1 MANKQ
6 RFDIEIGAQVDPSVR
21 KAASNAQSILGSIV
35 GGNLI
40 SSGIQAA
47 IGGIQSMA
55 SGALDTYRDYQKS
68 MANTAG
74 IAGITD
80 KSSADFQKLSEAA
93 EAAGEATAFTSA
105 QAGDALGYMALA
117 GWDVNKSTKAL
128 MPTLKL
134 AEATGADLAE
144 TANLVTGSMNAMG
157 VSFDNMDDLNRYFD
171 VLVKANNKSATTAG
185 QLMEAFTG
193 VGGAAKAA
201 GLDYKDTATAL
212 GILANNYVTGSQ
224 AGTALN
230 SILVRMTSKQE
241 ALNAYK
247 KLGVNIYDAAGNT
260 RNFGDILKDT
270 NKAMAGLTEK
280 QKNSYMSTIAGANYY
295 SMYKNLLEG
304 VTEGVDGSASAWD
317 KLSGEIQNSNNALDT
332 MHETTTNT
340 VDYAFSLL
348 DSGLQNVQLQFLKAF
363 GPEIQSAL
371 RYVAEK
377 VLPKVANA
385 AENLGNFI
393 QDPVLVK
400 FGELKDMLGDVK
412 DKFGEF
418 TDFLSEHQEVIA
430 ATAWVVGGLTTALLI
445 YNRAA
450 ILASIRSGIETGIII
465 AMYAAEWAT
474 AAATTALAVA
484 TKALGAAF
492 AFLTSPL
499 TLIILGFA
507 AAMAASI
514 LLYKNWDT
522 VKEKLGELWQK
533 IQEIGSNVMNAMSE
547 WWDYIMQCLDQNF
560 VQPWNNFWDSVGEKV
575 SAVWQGIKSAVK
587 SGINSV
593 INFVNSGIGQLNK
606 FQVNVPK
613 GVPIIGGK
621 HVGLNIPTIPTLATG
636 GIATGP
642 TLAEIGEGGE
652 PEAVVP
658 LSKLSN
664 MLNGGAGG
672 GITYS
677 PNIVINGNADKSEI
691 SEAMRSSY
699 EEFKDFMDRYT
710 RERRRLAF

>member
-1 MANKQ
+1 MANRQ
-6 RFDIEIGAQVDPSVR
+6 RFDIEIAAQVDPSVR

-55 SGALDTYRDYQKS
+55 SGALDTYREYQKS

-117 GWDVNKSTKAL
+117 GWDADKSTSAL

-134 AEATGADLAE
+134 AEATGADLAT
-144 TANLVTGSMNAMG
+144 TADLVTNSMNAMG
-157 VSFDNMDDLNRYFD
+157 VSFDDLDGYFD
-171 VLVKANNKSATTAG
+171 VIIKANNKSATTAG
-185 QLMEAFTG
+185 ELMEAFTG

-201 GLDYKDTATAL
+201 GQDYKTTSTAL
-212 GILANNYVTGSQ
+212 GILANAGTKGAE

-241 ALNAYK
+241 AMNAYK
-247 KLGVNIYDAAGNT
+247 KLGVSIYDAAGNT

-270 NKAMAGLTEK
+270 SKAMEGMTEK
-280 QKNSYMSTIAGANYY
+280 QKNSYLSAIAGTNYY
-295 SMYKNLLEG
+295 STYNQLLEG
-304 VTEGVDGSASAWD
+304 VNKTVDGGASAWD

-332 MHETTTNT
+332 MHKTTTDT

-348 DSGLQNVQLQFLKAF
+348 DSALQNVQLQFLKAF
-363 GPEIQSAL
+363 GPEIQSAVQ
-371 RYVAEK
+371 YVAGE

-393 QDPVLVK
+393 QDPVIVK
-400 FGELKDMLGDVK
+400 FKEFKDWVGNVGDK
-412 DKFGEF
+412 ISEF
-418 TDFLSEHQEVIA
+418 NSFLSEHQEILVA
-430 ATAWVVGGLTTALLI
+430 AAWAVGGLTTALLI

-450 ILASIRSGIETGIII
+450 ILASVRSGIETGILI

-474 AAATTALAVA
+474 AAATTAL
-484 TKALGAAF
+484 GAAF
-492 AFLTSPL
+492 NFLTSPI
-499 TLIILGFA
+499 TILILLFA
-507 AAMAASI
+507 GLMAATY
-514 LLYKNWDT
+514 LVYKNWDKIK
-522 VKEKLGELWQK
+522 VKADELWQK
-533 IQEIGSNVMNAMSE
+533 ILEFGAGLRECWNGIIEDVNIN
-547 WWDYIMQCLDQNF
+547 L
-560 VQPWNNFWDSVGEKV
+560 VQPWNNFWDAIGGKV

-593 INFVNSGIGQLNK
+593 INFINSGIGQLNK

-621 HVGLNIPTIPTLATG
+621 HVGLNIPKIPTLATG
-636 GIATGP
+636 GIATAP

-658 LSKLSN
+658 LTKLSN
-664 MLNGGAGG
+664 MLNGGVGG

-699 EEFKDFMDRYT
+699 EEFKEFMDRYT

>member
-1 MANKQ
+1 MANRQ

-40 SSGIQAA
+40 SSGIQSA
-47 IGGIQSMA
+47 ISGIQSFA
-55 SGALDTYRDYQKS
+55 SSALDTYREYQKS
-68 MANTAG
+68 MANTSG

-80 KSSADFQKLSEAA
+80 KGSKDFEKLSEAA
-93 EAAGEATAFTSA
+93 QAAGSATAFTSA
-105 QAGDALGYMALA
+105 QAADALGYMSLA

-128 MPTLKL
+128 MPVLKL
-134 AEATGADLAE
+134 AEATGADLAG

-157 VSFDNMDDLNRYFD
+157 VSFDNMDDLNGYFD
-171 VLVKANNKSATTAG
+171 VIIKANNKSATTAG
-185 QLMEAFTG
+185 ELMEAFTG

-201 GLDYKDTATAL
+201 GQDYKTTATAL
-212 GILANNYVTGSQ
+212 GILANANTKGAQ

-230 SILVRMTSKQE
+230 SILVRMTSKKE
-241 ALNAYK
+241 AMNAYK

-270 NKAMAGLTEK
+270 NKAMEGMTEE
-280 QKNSYMSTIAGANYY
+280 QKNSYLAAIAGTNYY
-295 SMYKNLLEG
+295 STYNQLLEG
-304 VTEGVDGSASAWD
+304 VNKTVDGGASAWD

-332 MHETTTNT
+332 MHETTTDT
-340 VDYAFSLL
+340 VDYSFAKL
-348 DSGLQNVQLQFLKAF
+348 DSALQDVQLKFLDAF
-363 GPEIQSAL
+363 GPEIQTAL
-371 RYVAEK
+371 DYVSEN
-377 VLPKVANA
+377 VLPAVSQA
-385 AENLGNFI
+385 AQDLGNFI
-393 QDPVLVK
+393 QDPVIVK
-400 FGELKDMLGDVK
+400 FKEFKDWVGDVG
-412 DKFGEF
+412 DKISEF
-418 TDFLSEHQEVIA
+418 NSFLSEHQEILVA
-430 ATAWVVGGLTTALLI
+430 AAWAVGGLTTALLI
-445 YNRAA
+445 YNGAA
-450 ILASIRSGIETGIII
+450 ILASVQSGIETGILI
-465 AMYAAEWAT
+465 AMYAAEWAA
-474 AAATTALAVA
+474 AAATTAL
-484 TKALGAAF
+484 GAAF
-492 AFLTSPL
+492 TFLTSPI
-499 TLIILGFA
+499 TILILLFA
-507 AAMAASI
+507 GLMAATY
-514 LLYKNWDT
+514 LVYKNWDKIK
-522 VKEKLGELWQK
+522 VKADELWQK
-533 IQEIGSNVMNAMSE
+533 MQEFGADLRECWNGIIEDVNIN
-547 WWDYIMQCLDQNF
+547 L
-560 VQPWNNFWDSVGEKV
+560 VQPWNNFWDAVGGKV

-593 INFVNSGIGQLNK
+593 INFINSGIGQLNK

-664 MLNGGAGG
+664 MLNGGVGG

-699 EEFKDFMDRYT
+699 EEFKEFMDRYT
-710 RERRRLAF
+710 SERRRLAF

>member
-1 MANKQ
+1 MANRQ
-6 RFDIEIGAQVDPSVR
+6 RFDIEIAAQVDPSVR

-55 SGALDTYRDYQKS
+55 SGALDTYREYQKS

-117 GWDVNKSTKAL
+117 GWDADKSTSAL

-134 AEATGADLAE
+134 AEATGADLAT
-144 TANLVTGSMNAMG
+144 TADLVTNSMNAMG
-157 VSFDNMDDLNRYFD
+157 VSFDDLDGYFD
-171 VLVKANNKSATTAG
+171 VIIKANNKSATTAG
-185 QLMEAFTG
+185 ELMEAFTG

-201 GLDYKDTATAL
+201 GQDYKTTSTAL
-212 GILANNYVTGSQ
+212 GILANAGTKGAE

-241 ALNAYK
+241 AMNAYK
-247 KLGVNIYDAAGNT
+247 KLGVSIYDAAGNT

-270 NKAMAGLTEK
+270 SKAMEGMTEE
-280 QKNSYMSTIAGANYY
+280 QKNSYLSAIAGTNYY
-295 SMYKNLLEG
+295 STYNQLLEG
-304 VTEGVDGSASAWD
+304 VNETVDGGASAWD

-332 MHETTTNT
+332 MHKTTTDT

-348 DSGLQNVQLQFLKAF
+348 DSALQNVQLQFLKAF
-363 GPEIQSAL
+363 GPEIQSAVQ
-371 RYVAEK
+371 YVAGE

-393 QDPVLVK
+393 QDPVIVK
-400 FGELKDMLGDVK
+400 FKEFKDWVGNVGDK
-412 DKFGEF
+412 ISEF
-418 TDFLSEHQEVIA
+418 NSFLSEHQEILVA
-430 ATAWVVGGLTTALLI
+430 AAVAVGGLTTALLV
-445 YNRAA
+445 YNGAA
-450 ILASIRSGIETGIII
+450 ILASIQSGIETGMLI
-465 AMYAAEWAT
+465 AMYTTEWIAT
-474 AAATTALAVA
+474 AATT
-484 TKALGAAF
+484 ALGAAF
-492 AFLTSPL
+492 AFLTSPITIAIL
-499 TLIILGFA
+499 AITAIIAVGV
-507 AAMAASI
+507 

-522 VKEKLGELWQK
+522 IKEKASELGAYL
-533 IQEIGSNVMNAMSE
+533 QEKCEGMKES
-547 WWDYIMQCLDQNF
+547 
-560 VQPWNNFWDSVGEKV
+560 WNNFWDAVGGKV

-593 INFVNSGIGQLNK
+593 INFINSGIGQLNK

-621 HVGLNIPTIPTLATG
+621 HVGLNIPKIPTLATG

-642 TLAEIGEGGE
+642 TLAEIGEGSE

-658 LSKLSN
+658 LTKLSN
-664 MLNGGAGG
+664 MLNGGVGG

-699 EEFKDFMDRYT
+699 EEFKEFMDRYT
-710 RERRRLAF
+710 SERRRLAF

>member
-1 MANKQ
+1 MANRQ

-55 SGALDTYRDYQKS
+55 SGALDTYREYQKS

-117 GWDVNKSTKAL
+117 GWDANKSTSAL

-134 AEATGADLAE
+134 AEATGADLAT
-144 TANLVTGSMNAMG
+144 TADLVTNSMNAMG
-157 VSFDNMDDLNRYFD
+157 VSFDDLDGYFD
-171 VLVKANNKSATTAG
+171 VIIKANNKSATTAG
-185 QLMEAFTG
+185 ELMEAFTG

-201 GLDYKDTATAL
+201 GQDYKTTSTAL
-212 GILANNYVTGSQ
+212 GILANAGTKGAE

-241 ALNAYK
+241 AMNAYK
-247 KLGVNIYDAAGNT
+247 KLGVSIYDAAGNT

-270 NKAMAGLTEK
+270 SKAMEGMTEE
-280 QKNSYMSTIAGANYY
+280 QKNSYLSAIAGTNYY
-295 SMYKNLLEG
+295 STYNQLLEG
-304 VTEGVDGSASAWD
+304 VNKTVDGGASAWD

-332 MHETTTNT
+332 MHETTTDT

-348 DSGLQNVQLQFLKAF
+348 DSALQNVQLQFLKAF
-363 GPEIQSAL
+363 GPEIQSAVQ
-371 RYVAEK
+371 YVAAE

-393 QDPVLVK
+393 QDPVIVK
-400 FGELKDMLGDVK
+400 FKEFKELVGNVGDK
-412 DKFGEF
+412 ISEF
-418 TDFLSEHQEVIA
+418 NSFLSEHQEILVA
-430 ATAWVVGGLTTALLI
+430 AAWAVGGLTTALLI

-450 ILASIRSGIETGIII
+450 ILASVRSGIETGILI

-474 AAATTALAVA
+474 AAATTAL
-484 TKALGAAF
+484 GAAF
-492 AFLTSPL
+492 NFLTSPI
-499 TLIILGFA
+499 TILILLFA
-507 AAMAASI
+507 GLMAATY
-514 LLYKNWDT
+514 LVYKNWDKIK
-522 VKEKLGELWQK
+522 VKADELWQK
-533 IQEIGSNVMNAMSE
+533 ILEFGAGLRECWNGIIEDVNIN
-547 WWDYIMQCLDQNF
+547 L
-560 VQPWNNFWDSVGEKV
+560 VQPWNNFWDAIGGKV
-575 SAVWQGIKSAVK
+575 SAVWQGIKNAVK

-593 INFVNSGIGQLNK
+593 INFINSGIGKLNN
-606 FQVNVPK
+606 FHVNVPK
-613 GVPIIGGK
+613 GVPGIGGK
-621 HVGLNIPTIPTLATG
+621 SFGLKIPTIPTLATG

-658 LSKLSN
+658 LTKLSN
-664 MLNGGAGG
+664 MLNGGVGG

-699 EEFKDFMDRYT
+699 EEFKEFMDRYT
-710 RERRRLAF
+710 SERRRLAF

>member
-1 MANKQ
+1 MANRQ

-55 SGALDTYRDYQKS
+55 SGALDTYREYQKS

-80 KSSADFQKLSEAA
+80 KSSKDFGKLSEAA
-93 EAAGEATAFTSA
+93 EAAGKATAFTSA
-105 QAGDALGYMALA
+105 QAGDALGYMSLA

-134 AEATGADLAE
+134 AEATGSDLAE

-157 VSFDNMDDLNRYFD
+157 VSFDNMDDLNGYFD
-171 VLVKANNKSATTAG
+171 VLIKANNKSATTAG
-185 QLMEAFTG
+185 ELMEAFTG

-270 NKAMAGLTEK
+270 NRAMAGLTEE

-295 SMYKNLLEG
+295 SIYKNLLEG

-332 MHETTTNT
+332 MHETTTDT
-340 VDYAFSLL
+340 VDYSFAKL
-348 DSGLQNVQLQFLKAF
+348 DSALQDVQLQFLKAF
-363 GPEIQSAL
+363 GPEIQKAL
-371 RYVAEK
+371 DYVSGT
-377 VLPKVANA
+377 VLPAVSKA

-393 QDPVLVK
+393 QDPVIVK
-400 FGELKDMLGDVK
+400 FKEFKDWVGNVGDK
-412 DKFGEF
+412 ISEF
-418 TDFLSEHQEVIA
+418 NSFLSEHQEILVA
-430 ATAWVVGGLTTALLI
+430 AAWAVGGLTTALLI

-450 ILASIRSGIETGIII
+450 ILASIQSGIETGMLI
-465 AMYAAEWAT
+465 AMYTTEWIAT
-474 AAATTALAVA
+474 AATT
-484 TKALGAAF
+484 ALGAAF
-492 AFLTSPL
+492 AFLTSPITIAIL
-499 TLIILGFA
+499 AITAIIAVGV
-507 AAMAASI
+507 

-522 VKEKLGELWQK
+522 IKEKASELGAYL
-533 IQEIGSNVMNAMSE
+533 QEKCEGMKES
-547 WWDYIMQCLDQNF
+547 
-560 VQPWNNFWDSVGEKV
+560 WNNFWDSIGGKV

-593 INFVNSGIGQLNK
+593 INFINSGIGQLNK

-621 HVGLNIPTIPTLATG
+621 HVGLSIPTIPTLATG

-664 MLNGGAGG
+664 MLNGGVGG

-699 EEFKDFMDRYT
+699 EEFKEFMDRYT
-710 RERRRLAF
+710 SERRRLAF

>member
-93 EAAGEATAFTSA
+93 EAAGKATAFTSA
-105 QAGDALGYMALA
+105 QAGDALGYMSLA

-128 MPTLKL
+128 MPVLKL
-134 AEATGADLAE
+134 AEATGADLAG

-157 VSFDNMDDLNRYFD
+157 VSFDNMDDLNGYFD

-185 QLMEAFTG
+185 ELMEAFTG

-201 GLDYKDTATAL
+201 GQDYKTTATAL
-212 GILANNYVTGSQ
+212 GILANANTKGAV

-230 SILVRMTSKQE
+230 SILVRMTSKKE
-241 ALNAYK
+241 AMNAYK

-270 NKAMAGLTEK
+270 NKAMAGMTEE
-280 QKNSYMSTIAGANYY
+280 QKNSYLAAIAGTNYY
-295 SMYKNLLEG
+295 STYNQLLEG
-304 VTEGVDGSASAWD
+304 VNKTVDGSASAWD

-332 MHETTTNT
+332 MHDTTTDT
-340 VDYAFSLL
+340 VDYSFAKLESA
-348 DSGLQNVQLQFLKAF
+348 LQDVQLQFLKAF
-363 GPEIQSAL
+363 GSDIQKAL
-371 RYVAEK
+371 DYVSGT
-377 VLPKVANA
+377 VLPAVSKA

-393 QDPVLVK
+393 QDPVIVK
-400 FGELKDMLGDVK
+400 FGELKGMLGDVK

-430 ATAWVVGGLTTALLI
+430 AAAWVVGGLATAILIYNGAMIARAATDVGLTIGIGLLYAWDTAAAIATGVTTAL
-445 YNRAA
+445 
-450 ILASIRSGIETGIII
+450 G
-465 AMYAAEWAT
+465 
-474 AAATTALAVA
+474 VA
-484 TKALGAAF
+484 FK
-492 AFLTSPL
+492 FLTSPL

-522 VKEKLGELWQK
+522 VKEKLVELWQK
-533 IQEIGSNVMNAMSE
+533 IQEVGSNVMNAMSE

-560 VQPWNNFWDSVGEKV
+560 VQPWNTFWDSVGEKV
-575 SAVWQGIKSAVK
+575 SAVWQGIKNAVK

-593 INFVNSGIGQLNK
+593 INLINVGIGQLNK

-613 GVPIIGGK
+613 GVPIVGGK

-658 LSKLSN
+658 LTKLSN
-664 MLNGGAGG
+664 MLNGGVGG

-699 EEFKDFMDRYT
+699 EEFKEFMDRYT
-710 RERRRLAF
+710 SERRRLAF

>member
-1 MANKQ
+1 MANRQ

-117 GWDVNKSTKAL
+117 GWDADKSTSAL

-134 AEATGADLAE
+134 AEATGADLAT
-144 TANLVTGSMNAMG
+144 TADLVTNSMNAMG
-157 VSFDNMDDLNRYFD
+157 VSFDDLDGYFD
-171 VLVKANNKSATTAG
+171 VIIKANNKSATTAG
-185 QLMEAFTG
+185 ELMEAFTG

-201 GLDYKDTATAL
+201 GQDYKTTSTAL
-212 GILANNYVTGSQ
+212 GILANAGTKGAQ

-241 ALNAYK
+241 AMNAYK
-247 KLGVNIYDAAGNT
+247 KLGVSIYDAAGNT

-270 NKAMAGLTEK
+270 NKAMAGMTEE
-280 QKNSYMSTIAGANYY
+280 QKNSYLSAIAGTNYY
-295 SMYKNLLEG
+295 STYNQLLEG
-304 VTEGVDGSASAWD
+304 VNETVDGGASAWD

-332 MHETTTNT
+332 MHKTSTDT

-348 DSGLQNVQLQFLKAF
+348 DSALQNVQLQFLKAF
-363 GPEIQSAL
+363 GPEIQSVL

-393 QDPVLVK
+393 QDPVIVK
-400 FGELKDMLGDVK
+400 FKEFKEWVGDVG
-412 DKFGEF
+412 DKISEF
-418 TDFLSEHQEVIA
+418 NNFLSEHQEILVA
-430 ATAWVVGGLTTALLI
+430 AAWAVGGLTTALLI

-450 ILASIRSGIETGIII
+450 ILASVRSGIETGILI

-474 AAATTALAVA
+474 AAATTAL
-484 TKALGAAF
+484 GAAF
-492 AFLTSPL
+492 NFLTSPI
-499 TLIILGFA
+499 TILILLFA
-507 AAMAASI
+507 GLMAATY
-514 LLYKNWDT
+514 LVYKNWDKIK
-522 VKEKLGELWQK
+522 VKADELWQK
-533 IQEIGSNVMNAMSE
+533 ILEFGAGLKECWNGIIEDVNIN
-547 WWDYIMQCLDQNF
+547 L
-560 VQPWNNFWDSVGEKV
+560 VQPWNNFWDAVGGKV

-587 SGINSV
+587 NGINSV
-593 INFVNSGIGQLNK
+593 INFINSGIGKLNN
-606 FQVNVPK
+606 FHVNIPK
-613 GVPIIGGK
+613 GVPGIGGK
-621 HVGLNIPTIPTLATG
+621 SFGLNIPTIPTLATG

-699 EEFKDFMDRYT
+699 EEFKEFMDRYT

>member
-1 MANKQ
+1 MANRQ
-6 RFDIEIGAQVDPSVR
+6 RFDIEIAAQVDPSVR

-55 SGALDTYRDYQKS
+55 SGALDTYREYQKS

-93 EAAGEATAFTSA
+93 EAAGKATAFTSA
-105 QAGDALGYMALA
+105 QAGDALGYMSLA

-134 AEATGADLAE
+134 AEATGSDLAE

-157 VSFDNMDDLNRYFD
+157 VSFDNMDDLNGYFD
-171 VLVKANNKSATTAG
+171 VLIKANNKSATTAG
-185 QLMEAFTG
+185 ELMEAFTG

-201 GLDYKDTATAL
+201 GQDYKTTATAL
-212 GILANNYVTGSQ
+212 GILANANTKGAV

-230 SILVRMTSKQE
+230 SILVRMTSKKE
-241 ALNAYK
+241 AMNAYK

-270 NKAMAGLTEK
+270 NKAMAGMTEE
-280 QKNSYMSTIAGANYY
+280 QKNSYLAAIAGTNYY
-295 SMYKNLLEG
+295 STYNQLLEG
-304 VTEGVDGSASAWD
+304 VNKTVDGSASAWD

-332 MHETTTNT
+332 MHDTTTDT
-340 VDYAFSLL
+340 VDYSFAKLESA
-348 DSGLQNVQLQFLKAF
+348 LQDVQLQFLKAF
-363 GPEIQSAL
+363 GSDIQKAL
-371 RYVAEK
+371 DYVSGT
-377 VLPKVANA
+377 VLPAVSKA

-393 QDPVLVK
+393 QDPVIVK
-400 FGELKDMLGDVK
+400 FGELKGMLGDVK

-418 TDFLSEHQEVIA
+418 TGFLSEHQEVIA
-430 ATAWVVGGLTTALLI
+430 AAAWVVGGLATAILI
-445 YNRAA
+445 YNGAMIARAA
-450 ILASIRSGIETGIII
+450 TDVGLTIGIGLL
-465 AMYAAEWAT
+465 YAWDT
-474 AAATTALAVA
+474 AAAIATGV
-484 TKALGAAF
+484 TKALGTAF

-533 IQEIGSNVMNAMSE
+533 IQEIGSNVINAMSE
-547 WWDYIMQCLDQNF
+547 WWGYIMQCLDQNF
-560 VQPWNNFWDSVGEKV
+560 VQPWNTFWDSVGEKV

-587 SGINSV
+587 NGINSV

-621 HVGLNIPTIPTLATG
+621 HVGLNIPKIPTLATG

-658 LSKLSN
+658 LTKLSN
-664 MLNGGAGG
+664 MLNGGVGG

-699 EEFKDFMDRYT
+699 EEFKEFMDRYT

>member
-1 MANKQ
+1 MANRQ

-55 SGALDTYRDYQKS
+55 SGALDTYREYQKS

-80 KSSADFQKLSEAA
+80 KSSKDFGKLSEAA
-93 EAAGEATAFTSA
+93 EAAGKATAFTSA
-105 QAGDALGYMALA
+105 QAGDALGYMSLA

-134 AEATGADLAE
+134 AEATGSDLAE

-157 VSFDNMDDLNRYFD
+157 VSFDNMDDLNGYFD
-171 VLVKANNKSATTAG
+171 VLIKANNKSATTAG
-185 QLMEAFTG
+185 ELMEAFTG

-270 NKAMAGLTEK
+270 NRAMAGLTEE

-295 SMYKNLLEG
+295 SIYKNLLEG

-332 MHETTTNT
+332 MHETTTDT
-340 VDYAFSLL
+340 VDYSFAKL
-348 DSGLQNVQLQFLKAF
+348 DSALQDVQLQFLKAF
-363 GPEIQSAL
+363 GPDIQ
-371 RYVAEK
+371 K
-377 VLPKVANA
+377 VLDYVSENVLPAVSQA
-385 AENLGNFI
+385 AQDLGNFI
-393 QDPVLVK
+393 QDPVIVK
-400 FGELKDMLGDVK
+400 FKEFKNWVGDVGNK
-412 DKFGEF
+412 ISEF
-418 TDFLSEHQEVIA
+418 NSFLSEHQEILVA
-430 ATAWVVGGLTTALLI
+430 AAVAVGGLTTALLI
-445 YNRAA
+445 YNGAA
-450 ILASIRSGIETGIII
+450 ILASIQSGIETGMLI
-465 AMYAAEWAT
+465 AMYTTEWIAT
-474 AAATTALAVA
+474 AATT
-484 TKALGAAF
+484 ALGAAF
-492 AFLTSPL
+492 AFLTSPITIAIL
-499 TLIILGFA
+499 AITAIIAVGV
-507 AAMAASI
+507 

-522 VKEKLGELWQK
+522 IKEKASELGAYL
-533 IQEIGSNVMNAMSE
+533 QEKCEGMKES
-547 WWDYIMQCLDQNF
+547 
-560 VQPWNNFWDSVGEKV
+560 WNNFWDSIGGKV

-593 INFVNSGIGQLNK
+593 INFINSGIGQLNK

-613 GVPIIGGK
+613 GVPIVGGK
-621 HVGLNIPTIPTLATG
+621 HVGLNIPKIPTLATG

-642 TLAEIGEGGE
+642 TLAEIGEGSE

-664 MLNGGAGG
+664 MLNGGVGG

-691 SEAMRSSY
+691 SEAVRSSY
-699 EEFKDFMDRYT
+699 EEFKEFMDRYT

>member
-1 MANKQ
+1 MANRQ
-6 RFDIEIGAQVDPSVR
+6 RFDIEIGADIDPSVR
-21 KAASNAQSILGSIV
+21 KAASETQNILGSIV

-93 EAAGEATAFTSA
+93 EAAGKATAFTSA
-105 QAGDALGYMALA
+105 QAGDALGYMSLA

-128 MPTLKL
+128 MPVLKL
-134 AEATGADLAE
+134 AEATGADLAG

-157 VSFDNMDDLNRYFD
+157 VSFDNMDDLNGYFD

-185 QLMEAFTG
+185 ELMEAFTG

-201 GLDYKDTATAL
+201 GQDYKTTATAL
-212 GILANNYVTGSQ
+212 GILANANTKGAE

-230 SILVRMTSKQE
+230 SIFVRMTSKKE

-270 NKAMAGLTEK
+270 NKAMAGMTEE
-280 QKNSYMSTIAGANYY
+280 QKNSYLAAIAGTNYY
-295 SMYKNLLEG
+295 STYNQLLEG
-304 VTEGVDGSASAWD
+304 VNKTVDGGASAWD

-332 MHETTTNT
+332 MHETTTDT
-340 VDYAFSLL
+340 VDYSFAKL
-348 DSGLQNVQLQFLKAF
+348 DSALQDVQLQFLKAF
-363 GPEIQSAL
+363 GPDIQKAL
-371 RYVAEK
+371 DYVSEN
-377 VLPKVANA
+377 VLPAVSQA
-385 AENLGNFI
+385 AQDLGNFI
-393 QDPVLVK
+393 QDPVIVK
-400 FGELKDMLGDVK
+400 FKEFKDWVGDVG
-412 DKFGEF
+412 DKISEF
-418 TDFLSEHQEVIA
+418 NSFLSEHQEILVA
-430 ATAWVVGGLTTALLI
+430 AAVAVGGLTTALLI
-445 YNRAA
+445 YNGAA
-450 ILASIRSGIETGIII
+450 ILASIQSGIETGMLI
-465 AMYAAEWAT
+465 AMYTTEWIAT
-474 AAATTALAVA
+474 AATT
-484 TKALGAAF
+484 ALGAAF
-492 AFLTSPL
+492 AFLTSPITIAIL
-499 TLIILGFA
+499 AITAIIAVGV
-507 AAMAASI
+507 

-522 VKEKLGELWQK
+522 IKEKASELGAYL
-533 IQEIGSNVMNAMSE
+533 QEKCEGMKES
-547 WWDYIMQCLDQNF
+547 
-560 VQPWNNFWDSVGEKV
+560 WNNFWDAVGGKV

-593 INFVNSGIGQLNK
+593 INFINSGIGKLNN
-606 FQVNVPK
+606 FHVNIPK
-613 GVPIIGGK
+613 GVPGIGGK
-621 HVGLNIPTIPTLATG
+621 SFGLNIPTIPTLATG

-699 EEFKDFMDRYT
+699 EEFKEFMDRYT

>member
-1 MANKQ
+1 MANRQ

-55 SGALDTYRDYQKS
+55 SGALDTYREYQKS

-93 EAAGEATAFTSA
+93 ETAGKATAFTSA

-117 GWDVNKSTKAL
+117 GWDANKSTSAL

-157 VSFDNMDDLNRYFD
+157 VSFDDLDGYFD
-171 VLVKANNKSATTAG
+171 VIIKANNKSATTAG

-270 NKAMAGLTEK
+270 NKAMAGLTEE

-295 SMYKNLLEG
+295 SIYKNLLEG

-332 MHETTTNT
+332 MHETTTDT
-340 VDYAFSLL
+340 VDYSFAKL
-348 DSGLQNVQLQFLKAF
+348 DSGLQDIQLQFLKAF
-363 GPEIQSAL
+363 GPEIQKAL
-371 RYVAEK
+371 DYVSEN
-377 VLPKVANA
+377 VLPAVSQA
-385 AENLGNFI
+385 AQNLGNFI
-393 QDPVLVK
+393 QDPVIVK
-400 FGELKDMLGDVK
+400 FKEFKDWVGNVGDK
-412 DKFGEF
+412 ISEF
-418 TDFLSEHQEVIA
+418 NSFLSEHQEILVA
-430 ATAWVVGGLTTALLI
+430 AAVAVGGLTTALLV
-445 YNRAA
+445 YNGAA
-450 ILASIRSGIETGIII
+450 ILASIQSGIETGMLI
-465 AMYAAEWAT
+465 AMYTTEWIAT
-474 AAATTALAVA
+474 AATT
-484 TKALGAAF
+484 ALGAAF
-492 AFLTSPL
+492 AFLTSPITIAIL
-499 TLIILGFA
+499 AITAIIAVGV
-507 AAMAASI
+507 

-522 VKEKLGELWQK
+522 IKEKASELGAYL
-533 IQEIGSNVMNAMSE
+533 QEKCEGMKES
-547 WWDYIMQCLDQNF
+547 
-560 VQPWNNFWDSVGEKV
+560 WNNFWDAVGGKV

-593 INFVNSGIGQLNK
+593 INFINSGIGQLNK

-613 GVPIIGGK
+613 GVPIVGGK
-621 HVGLNIPTIPTLATG
+621 HVGLNIPKIPTLATG

-658 LSKLSN
+658 LTKLSN
-664 MLNGGAGG
+664 MLNGGVGG

-699 EEFKDFMDRYT
+699 EEFKEFMDRYT
-710 RERRRLAF
+710 SERRRLAF

>member
-117 GWDVNKSTKAL
+117 GWDADKSTSAL

-134 AEATGADLAE
+134 AEATGADLAT
-144 TANLVTGSMNAMG
+144 TADLVTNSMNAMG
-157 VSFDNMDDLNRYFD
+157 VSFDDLDGYFD
-171 VLVKANNKSATTAG
+171 VIIKANNKSATTAG
-185 QLMEAFTG
+185 ELMEAFTG

-201 GLDYKDTATAL
+201 GQDYKTTSTAL
-212 GILANNYVTGSQ
+212 GILANAGTKGAE

-241 ALNAYK
+241 AMNAYK
-247 KLGVNIYDAAGNT
+247 KLGVSIYDAAGNT

-270 NKAMAGLTEK
+270 SKAMEGMTEE
-280 QKNSYMSTIAGANYY
+280 QKNSYLSAIAGTNYY
-295 SMYKNLLEG
+295 STYNQLLEG
-304 VTEGVDGSASAWD
+304 VNETVDGGASAWD

-332 MHETTTNT
+332 MHKTTTDT

-348 DSGLQNVQLQFLKAF
+348 DSALQNVQLQFLKAF
-363 GPEIQSAL
+363 GPEIQSAVQ
-371 RYVAEK
+371 YVAGE

-393 QDPVLVK
+393 QDPVIVK
-400 FGELKDMLGDVK
+400 FKEFKDWVGDVG
-412 DKFGEF
+412 DKISEF
-418 TDFLSEHQEVIA
+418 NSFLSEHQEILVA
-430 ATAWVVGGLTTALLI
+430 AAWAVGGLTTALLI

-450 ILASIRSGIETGIII
+450 ILASVRSGIETGILI

-474 AAATTALAVA
+474 AAATTAL
-484 TKALGAAF
+484 GAAF
-492 AFLTSPL
+492 NFLTSPI
-499 TLIILGFA
+499 TILILLFA
-507 AAMAASI
+507 GLMAATY
-514 LLYKNWDT
+514 LVYKNWDKIK
-522 VKEKLGELWQK
+522 VKADELWQK
-533 IQEIGSNVMNAMSE
+533 ILEFGAGLRECWNGIIEDVNIN
-547 WWDYIMQCLDQNF
+547 L
-560 VQPWNNFWDSVGEKV
+560 VQPWNNFWDAVGGKV

-593 INFVNSGIGQLNK
+593 INFINSGIGQLNK

-621 HVGLNIPTIPTLATG
+621 HVGLNIPKIPTLATG

-664 MLNGGAGG
+664 MLNGGVGG

-699 EEFKDFMDRYT
+699 EEFKEFMDRYT
-710 RERRRLAF
+710 SERRRLAF

>member
-1 MANKQ
+1 MANRQ

-55 SGALDTYRDYQKS
+55 SGALDTYREYQKS

-80 KSSADFQKLSEAA
+80 KSSADFQKLSKAA
-93 EAAGEATAFTSA
+93 ENAGNSTAFTSA
-105 QAGDALGYMALA
+105 QAADALGYMSLA
-117 GWDVNKSTKAL
+117 GWDANKSTKAL

-134 AEATGADLAE
+134 AEATGADLAT
-144 TANLVTGSMNAMG
+144 TADLVTNSMNAMG
-157 VSFDNMDDLNRYFD
+157 VSFDDLDGYFD
-171 VLVKANNKSATTAG
+171 VIIKANNKSATTAG
-185 QLMEAFTG
+185 ELMEAFTG

-201 GLDYKDTATAL
+201 GQDYKTTSTAL
-212 GILANNYVTGSQ
+212 GILANAGTKGAE

-241 ALNAYK
+241 AMNAYK
-247 KLGVNIYDAAGNT
+247 KLGVSIYDAAGNT

-270 NKAMAGLTEK
+270 SKAMEGMTEE
-280 QKNSYMSTIAGANYY
+280 QKNSYLSAIAGTNYY
-295 SMYKNLLEG
+295 STYNQLLEG
-304 VTEGVDGSASAWD
+304 VNKTVDGGASAWD

-332 MHETTTNT
+332 MHETTTDT

-348 DSGLQNVQLQFLKAF
+348 DSALQNVQLQFLKAF
-363 GPEIQSAL
+363 GPEIQSAVQ
-371 RYVAEK
+371 YVAAE

-385 AENLGNFI
+385 AQNLGNFI
-393 QDPVLVK
+393 QDPVIVK
-400 FGELKDMLGDVK
+400 FKEFKDWVGNVGDK
-412 DKFGEF
+412 ISEF
-418 TDFLSEHQEVIA
+418 NSFLSEHQEILVA
-430 ATAWVVGGLTTALLI
+430 AAWAVGGLTTALLI

-450 ILASIRSGIETGIII
+450 ILASVRSGIETGILI

-474 AAATTALAVA
+474 AAATTAL
-484 TKALGAAF
+484 GAAF
-492 AFLTSPL
+492 NFLTSPI
-499 TLIILGFA
+499 TILILLFA
-507 AAMAASI
+507 GLMAATY
-514 LLYKNWDT
+514 LVYKNWDKIK
-522 VKEKLGELWQK
+522 VKADELWQK
-533 IQEIGSNVMNAMSE
+533 ILEFGAGLRECWNGIIEDVNIN
-547 WWDYIMQCLDQNF
+547 L
-560 VQPWNNFWDSVGEKV
+560 VQPWNNFWDAIGGKV

-593 INFVNSGIGQLNK
+593 INFINSGIGQLNK
-606 FQVNVPK
+606 FQVNIPK
-613 GVPIIGGK
+613 GVPIVGGK
-621 HVGLNIPTIPTLATG
+621 HVGLNIPKIPTLATG

-658 LSKLSN
+658 LTKLSN
-664 MLNGGAGG
+664 MLNGGVGG

-691 SEAMRSSY
+691 SEAVRSSY
-699 EEFKDFMDRYT
+699 EEFKEFMDRYT

>member
-1 MANKQ
+1 MANRQ
-6 RFDIEIGAQVDPSVR
+6 RFDIEIAAQVDPSVR

-93 EAAGEATAFTSA
+93 EAAGKATAFTSA

-117 GWDVNKSTKAL
+117 GWDADESTSAL

-134 AEATGADLAE
+134 AEATGADLAT
-144 TANLVTGSMNAMG
+144 TADLVTNSMNAMG
-157 VSFDNMDDLNRYFD
+157 VSFDDLDGYFD
-171 VLVKANNKSATTAG
+171 VIIKANNKSATTAG
-185 QLMEAFTG
+185 ELMEAFTG

-201 GLDYKDTATAL
+201 GQDYKTTSTAL
-212 GILANNYVTGSQ
+212 GILANAGTKGAE

-230 SILVRMTSKQE
+230 SIFVRMTSKKE
-241 ALNAYK
+241 AMNAYK
-247 KLGVNIYDAAGNT
+247 KLGVSIYDAAGNT

-270 NKAMAGLTEK
+270 NKAMEGMTEE
-280 QKNSYMSTIAGANYY
+280 QKNSYLAAIAGTNYY
-295 SMYKNLLEG
+295 STYNQLLEG
-304 VTEGVDGSASAWD
+304 VNKTVDGGASAWD

-332 MHETTTNT
+332 MHKTTTDT
-340 VDYAFSLL
+340 VDYSFAKL
-348 DSGLQNVQLQFLKAF
+348 DSALQDVQLQFLKAF
-363 GPEIQSAL
+363 GPDIQKAL
-371 RYVAEK
+371 DYVSEN
-377 VLPKVANA
+377 VLPAVSQA
-385 AENLGNFI
+385 AQNLGNFI
-393 QDPVLVK
+393 QDPVIVK
-400 FGELKDMLGDVK
+400 FKEFKDWVGAVGDK
-412 DKFGEF
+412 ISEF
-418 TDFLSEHQEVIA
+418 NSFLSEHQEILVA
-430 ATAWVVGGLTTALLI
+430 AAVAVGGLTTALLV
-445 YNRAA
+445 YNGAA
-450 ILASIRSGIETGIII
+450 ILASIQSGIETGMLI
-465 AMYAAEWAT
+465 AMYTTEWIAT
-474 AAATTALAVA
+474 AATT
-484 TKALGAAF
+484 ALGAAF
-492 AFLTSPL
+492 AFLTSPITIAIL
-499 TLIILGFA
+499 AITAIIAVGV
-507 AAMAASI
+507 

-522 VKEKLGELWQK
+522 IKEKASELGAYL
-533 IQEIGSNVMNAMSE
+533 QEKCEGMKES
-547 WWDYIMQCLDQNF
+547 
-560 VQPWNNFWDSVGEKV
+560 WNNFWDAVGGKV
-575 SAVWQGIKSAVK
+575 SAVWQGIKNAVK

-593 INFVNSGIGQLNK
+593 INLINSGIGQLNK

-613 GVPIIGGK
+613 GVPIVGGK
-621 HVGLNIPTIPTLATG
+621 HVGLNIPKIPTLATG

-658 LSKLSN
+658 LTKLSN
-664 MLNGGAGG
+664 MLNGGVGG

-699 EEFKDFMDRYT
+699 EEFKEFMDRYT
-710 RERRRLAF
+710 SERRRLAF

>member
-1 MANKQ
+1 MANRQ

-105 QAGDALGYMALA
+105 QAGDALGYMSLA

-157 VSFDNMDDLNRYFD
+157 VSFDNMADLNRYFD

-270 NKAMAGLTEK
+270 NKAMAGLTEE

-295 SMYKNLLEG
+295 SIYKNLLEG

-317 KLSGEIQNSNNALDT
+317 KLSGEIQNSSNALDT
-332 MHETTTNT
+332 MHTTTTDT

-363 GPEIQSAL
+363 GPEIQSVL

-393 QDPVLVK
+393 KDPVIVK
-400 FGELKDMLGDVK
+400 FGELKGMLGDVK

-418 TDFLSEHQEVIA
+418 TGFLSEHQEVIA
-430 ATAWVVGGLTTALLI
+430 AAAWVVGGLATAILIYNGAMIARAATDVGLTIGIGLLYAWDTAAAIATGVTTAL
-445 YNRAA
+445 
-450 ILASIRSGIETGIII
+450 G
-465 AMYAAEWAT
+465 
-474 AAATTALAVA
+474 VA
-484 TKALGAAF
+484 F
-492 AFLTSPL
+492 NFLTSPL

-533 IQEIGSNVMNAMSE
+533 IQEVGSNVMNAMAE

-560 VQPWNNFWDSVGEKV
+560 VQPWNNFWDAVGGKV
-575 SAVWQGIKSAVK
+575 SAVWQGIKNAVK

-593 INFVNSGIGQLNK
+593 INLINSGIGQLNK

-613 GVPIIGGK
+613 GVPIVGGK
-621 HVGLNIPTIPTLATG
+621 HVGLNIPKIPTLATG

-658 LSKLSN
+658 LTKLSN

-699 EEFKDFMDRYT
+699 EEFKEFMDRYT
-710 RERRRLAF
+710 SERRRLAF

>member
-117 GWDVNKSTKAL
+117 GWDADKSTSAL

-134 AEATGADLAE
+134 AEATGADLAT
-144 TANLVTGSMNAMG
+144 TADLVTNSMNAMG
-157 VSFDNMDDLNRYFD
+157 VSFDDLDGYFD
-171 VLVKANNKSATTAG
+171 VIIKANNKSATTAG
-185 QLMEAFTG
+185 ELMEAFTG

-201 GLDYKDTATAL
+201 GQDYKTTSTAL
-212 GILANNYVTGSQ
+212 GILANAGTKGAE

-241 ALNAYK
+241 AMNAYK
-247 KLGVNIYDAAGNT
+247 KLGVSIYDAAGNT

-270 NKAMAGLTEK
+270 NKAMAGMTEE
-280 QKNSYMSTIAGANYY
+280 QKNSYLSAIAGTNYY
-295 SMYKNLLEG
+295 STYNQLLEG
-304 VTEGVDGSASAWD
+304 VNETVDGGASAWD

-332 MHETTTNT
+332 MHKTSTDT

-348 DSGLQNVQLQFLKAF
+348 DSALQNVQLQFLKAF
-363 GPEIQSAL
+363 GPEIQSVL

-393 QDPVLVK
+393 KDPVLVK

-418 TDFLSEHQEVIA
+418 TGFLSEHQEVIA
-430 ATAWVVGGLTTALLI
+430 AAAWVVGGLATAILIYNGAMIARAATDVGLTIGIGLLYAWDTAAAIATGVTTAL
-445 YNRAA
+445 
-450 ILASIRSGIETGIII
+450 GT
-465 AMYAAEWAT
+465 
-474 AAATTALAVA
+474 
-484 TKALGAAF
+484 AF

-507 AAMAASI
+507 AVMAASI

-560 VQPWNNFWDSVGEKV
+560 VQPWNTFWDSVGEKV

-593 INFVNSGIGQLNK
+593 INFINSGIGKLNN
-606 FQVNVPK
+606 FHVNIPK
-613 GVPIIGGK
+613 GVPGIGGK
-621 HVGLNIPTIPTLATG
+621 SFGLNIPTIPTLATG

-699 EEFKDFMDRYT
+699 EEFKEFMDRYT

>member
-1 MANKQ
+1 MANRQ
-6 RFDIEIGAQVDPSVR
+6 RFDIEIGADIDPSVR
-21 KAASNAQSILGSIV
+21 KAASETQNILGSIV

-68 MANTAG
+68 MANTSG
-74 IAGITD
+74 IAGVTD
-80 KSSADFQKLSEAA
+80 KSSKDFEKLSKAA
-93 EAAGEATAFTSA
+93 QAAGSATAFTSA
-105 QAGDALGYMALA
+105 QAADALGYMSLA

-128 MPTLKL
+128 MPVLKL
-134 AEATGADLAE
+134 AEATGADLAG

-157 VSFDNMDDLNRYFD
+157 VSFDNMDDLNGYFD

-185 QLMEAFTG
+185 ELMEAFTG

-201 GLDYKDTATAL
+201 GQDYKTTATAL
-212 GILANNYVTGSQ
+212 GILANANTKGAE

-230 SILVRMTSKQE
+230 SIFVRMTSKKE

-247 KLGVNIYDAAGNT
+247 KLGVSIYDAAGNT

-270 NKAMAGLTEK
+270 NKAMEGMTEE
-280 QKNSYMSTIAGANYY
+280 QKNSYLAAIAGTNYY
-295 SMYKNLLEG
+295 STYNQLLEG
-304 VTEGVDGSASAWD
+304 VNKTVDGGTSAWD

-332 MHETTTNT
+332 MHETTTDT
-340 VDYAFSLL
+340 VDYSFAKL
-348 DSGLQNVQLQFLKAF
+348 DSALQDVQLKFLDAF
-363 GPEIQSAL
+363 GPEIQKAL
-371 RYVAEK
+371 DYVSEN
-377 VLPKVANA
+377 VLPAVSQA
-385 AENLGNFI
+385 AQDLGNFI
-393 QDPVLVK
+393 QDPVIVK
-400 FGELKDMLGDVK
+400 FKELKNWVGDVG
-412 DKFGEF
+412 DKISEF
-418 TDFLSEHQEVIA
+418 NGFLSEHQEILVA
-430 ATAWVVGGLTTALLI
+430 AAVAVGGLTTALLI
-445 YNRAA
+445 YNGAA
-450 ILASIRSGIETGIII
+450 ILASIQSGIETGMLI
-465 AMYAAEWAT
+465 AMYTTEWIAT
-474 AAATTALAVA
+474 AATT
-484 TKALGAAF
+484 ALGAAF
-492 AFLTSPL
+492 AFLTSPITIAIL
-499 TLIILGFA
+499 AITAIIAVGV
-507 AAMAASI
+507 

-522 VKEKLGELWQK
+522 IKEKASELGAYL
-533 IQEIGSNVMNAMSE
+533 QEKCEGMKES
-547 WWDYIMQCLDQNF
+547 
-560 VQPWNNFWDSVGEKV
+560 WNNFWDSIGGKV

-593 INFVNSGIGQLNK
+593 INFINSGIGQLNK

-613 GVPIIGGK
+613 GVPFIGGK

-691 SEAMRSSY
+691 SEAMRDSY
-699 EEFKDFMDRYT
+699 EEFKEFMDRYT
-710 RERRRLAF
+710 SERRRLAF

>member
-93 EAAGEATAFTSA
+93 EAAGKATAFTSA
-105 QAGDALGYMALA
+105 QAGDALGYMSLA

-128 MPTLKL
+128 MPVLKL
-134 AEATGADLAE
+134 AEATGADLAG

-157 VSFDNMDDLNRYFD
+157 VSFDNMDDINGYFD

-185 QLMEAFTG
+185 ELMEAFTG

-201 GLDYKDTATAL
+201 GQDYKTTATAL
-212 GILANNYVTGSQ
+212 GILANANTKGAV

-230 SILVRMTSKQE
+230 SILVRMTSKKE
-241 ALNAYK
+241 AMNAYK
-247 KLGVNIYDAAGNT
+247 KLGVSIYDAAGNT

-270 NKAMAGLTEK
+270 NKAMAGMTEE
-280 QKNSYMSTIAGANYY
+280 QKNSYLAAIAGTNYY
-295 SMYKNLLEG
+295 STYNQLLEG
-304 VTEGVDGSASAWD
+304 VNKTVDGGASAWD

-332 MHETTTNT
+332 MHETTTDT

-348 DSGLQNVQLQFLKAF
+348 DSALQNVQLQFLKAF
-363 GPEIQSAL
+363 GPEIQSVL
-371 RYVAEK
+371 QYVAKK
-377 VLPKVANA
+377 VLPKVAKA

-393 QDPVLVK
+393 QDPVIVK
-400 FGELKDMLGDVK
+400 FKEFKNWVGDVG
-412 DKFGEF
+412 DKISEF
-418 TDFLSEHQEVIA
+418 NSFLSEHQEILVA
-430 ATAWVVGGLTTALLI
+430 AAWAVGGLTTALLI

-450 ILASIRSGIETGIII
+450 ILASVRSGIETGILI

-533 IQEIGSNVMNAMSE
+533 IQEVGSNVMNAMSE

-560 VQPWNNFWDSVGEKV
+560 VQPWNTFWDSVGEKV

-587 SGINSV
+587 NGINSI
-593 INFVNSGIGQLNK
+593 INFLNSGIGQLNK

-664 MLNGGAGG
+664 MLNGGVGG

-699 EEFKDFMDRYT
+699 EEFKEFMDRYT

>member
-1 MANKQ
+1 MANRQ
-6 RFDIEIGAQVDPSVR
+6 RFDIEIAAQVDPSVR

-55 SGALDTYRDYQKS
+55 SGALDTYREYQKS

-117 GWDVNKSTKAL
+117 GWDADKSTSAL

-134 AEATGADLAE
+134 AEATGADLAT
-144 TANLVTGSMNAMG
+144 TADLVTNSMNAMG
-157 VSFDNMDDLNRYFD
+157 VSFDDLDGYFD
-171 VLVKANNKSATTAG
+171 VIIKANNKSATTAG
-185 QLMEAFTG
+185 ELMEAFTG

-201 GLDYKDTATAL
+201 GQDYKTTSTAL
-212 GILANNYVTGSQ
+212 GILANAGTKGAE

-241 ALNAYK
+241 AMNAYK
-247 KLGVNIYDAAGNT
+247 KLGVSIYDAAGNT

-270 NKAMAGLTEK
+270 SKAMEGMTEE
-280 QKNSYMSTIAGANYY
+280 QKNSYLSAIAGTNYY
-295 SMYKNLLEG
+295 STYNQLLEG
-304 VTEGVDGSASAWD
+304 VNKTVDGGASAWD

-332 MHETTTNT
+332 MHETTTDT

-348 DSGLQNVQLQFLKAF
+348 DSALQNVQLQFLKAF
-363 GPEIQSAL
+363 GPEIQSAVQ
-371 RYVAEK
+371 YVAAE

-393 QDPVLVK
+393 QDPVIVK
-400 FGELKDMLGDVK
+400 FKEFKELVGNVGDK
-412 DKFGEF
+412 ISEF
-418 TDFLSEHQEVIA
+418 NSFLSEHQEILVA
-430 ATAWVVGGLTTALLI
+430 AAWAVGGLTTALLI

-450 ILASIRSGIETGIII
+450 ILASVRSGIETGILI

-474 AAATTALAVA
+474 AAATTAL
-484 TKALGAAF
+484 GAAF
-492 AFLTSPL
+492 NFLTSPI
-499 TLIILGFA
+499 TILILLFA
-507 AAMAASI
+507 GLMAATY
-514 LLYKNWDT
+514 LVYKNWDKIK
-522 VKEKLGELWQK
+522 VKADELWQK
-533 IQEIGSNVMNAMSE
+533 ILEFGAGLRECWNGIIEDVNIN
-547 WWDYIMQCLDQNF
+547 L
-560 VQPWNNFWDSVGEKV
+560 VQPWNNFWDAIGGKV
-575 SAVWQGIKSAVK
+575 SAVWQGIKNAVK

-593 INFVNSGIGQLNK
+593 INFINSGIGQLNK
-606 FQVNVPK
+606 FQVNIPK
-613 GVPIIGGK
+613 GVPIVGGK
-621 HVGLNIPTIPTLATG
+621 HVGLNIPKIPTLATG

-658 LSKLSN
+658 LTKLSN
-664 MLNGGAGG
+664 MLNGGVGG

-691 SEAMRSSY
+691 SEAVRSSY
-699 EEFKDFMDRYT
+699 EEFKEFMDRYT

>member
-1 MANKQ
+1 MANRQ
-6 RFDIEIGAQVDPSVR
+6 RFDIEIGADIDPSVR
-21 KAASNAQSILGSIV
+21 KAASETQNILGSIV

-93 EAAGEATAFTSA
+93 EAAGKATAFTSA
-105 QAGDALGYMALA
+105 QAGDALGYMSLA

-157 VSFDNMDDLNRYFD
+157 VSFDNTEDLNRYFD

-185 QLMEAFTG
+185 ELMEAFTG

-270 NKAMAGLTEK
+270 NKAMAGLTEE

-295 SMYKNLLEG
+295 SIYKNLLEG

-332 MHETTTNT
+332 MHETTTDT
-340 VDYAFSLL
+340 VDYSFAKL
-348 DSGLQNVQLQFLKAF
+348 DSALQDVQLQFLKAF
-363 GPEIQSAL
+363 GPDIQKAL
-371 RYVAEK
+371 DYVSEN
-377 VLPKVANA
+377 VLPAVSQA
-385 AENLGNFI
+385 AQDLGNFI
-393 QDPVLVK
+393 QDPVIVK
-400 FGELKDMLGDVK
+400 FKEFKDWVGDVG
-412 DKFGEF
+412 DKISEF
-418 TDFLSEHQEVIA
+418 NSFLSEHQEILVA
-430 ATAWVVGGLTTALLI
+430 AAVAVGGLTTALLI
-445 YNRAA
+445 YNGAA
-450 ILASIRSGIETGIII
+450 ILASIQSGIETGMLI
-465 AMYAAEWAT
+465 AMYTTEWIAT
-474 AAATTALAVA
+474 AATT
-484 TKALGAAF
+484 ALGAAF
-492 AFLTSPL
+492 AFLTSPITIAIL
-499 TLIILGFA
+499 AITAIIAVGV
-507 AAMAASI
+507 

-522 VKEKLGELWQK
+522 IKEKASELGAYL
-533 IQEIGSNVMNAMSE
+533 QEKCEGMKES
-547 WWDYIMQCLDQNF
+547 
-560 VQPWNNFWDSVGEKV
+560 WNNFWDAVGGKV

-593 INFVNSGIGQLNK
+593 INFINSGIGKLNN
-606 FQVNVPK
+606 FHVNIPK
-613 GVPIIGGK
+613 GVPGIGGK
-621 HVGLNIPTIPTLATG
+621 SFGLNIPTIPTLATG
-636 GIATGP
+636 GIATSP

-699 EEFKDFMDRYT
+699 EEFKEFMDRYT

>member
-6 RFDIEIGAQVDPSVR
+6 RFDIEIGADIDPSVR
-21 KAASNAQSILGSIV
+21 KAASETQNILGSIV

-40 SSGIQAA
+40 SSGIQSA

-93 EAAGEATAFTSA
+93 EAAGKATAFTSA
-105 QAGDALGYMALA
+105 QAGDALGYMSLA

-157 VSFDNMDDLNRYFD
+157 VSFDNTEDLNRYFD

-185 QLMEAFTG
+185 ELMEAFTG

-270 NKAMAGLTEK
+270 NKAMAGLTEE

-295 SMYKNLLEG
+295 SIYKNLLEG

-332 MHETTTNT
+332 MHETTTDT
-340 VDYAFSLL
+340 VDYSFAKL
-348 DSGLQNVQLQFLKAF
+348 DSALQDVQLQFLKAF
-363 GPEIQSAL
+363 GPDIQKAL
-371 RYVAEK
+371 DYVSEN
-377 VLPKVANA
+377 VLPAVSQA
-385 AENLGNFI
+385 AQDLGNFI
-393 QDPVLVK
+393 QDPVIVK
-400 FGELKDMLGDVK
+400 FKEFKDWVGDVG
-412 DKFGEF
+412 DKISEF
-418 TDFLSEHQEVIA
+418 NSFLSEHQEILVA
-430 ATAWVVGGLTTALLI
+430 AAVAVGGLTTALLI
-445 YNRAA
+445 YNGAA
-450 ILASIRSGIETGIII
+450 ILASVQSGIETGMLI
-465 AMYAAEWAT
+465 AMYTTEWIAT
-474 AAATTALAVA
+474 AATT
-484 TKALGAAF
+484 ALGAAF
-492 AFLTSPL
+492 AFLTSPITIAIL
-499 TLIILGFA
+499 AITAIIAVGV
-507 AAMAASI
+507 

-522 VKEKLGELWQK
+522 IKEKASELGAYL
-533 IQEIGSNVMNAMSE
+533 QEKCEGMKES
-547 WWDYIMQCLDQNF
+547 
-560 VQPWNNFWDSVGEKV
+560 WNNFWDAVGGKV

-593 INFVNSGIGQLNK
+593 INFINSGIGQLNK

-664 MLNGGAGG
+664 MLNGGVGG

-691 SEAMRSSY
+691 SEAMRNSY
-699 EEFKDFMDRYT
+699 EEFKEFMDRYT
-710 RERRRLAF
+710 SERRRLAF

>member
-1 MANKQ
+1 MANRQ

-55 SGALDTYRDYQKS
+55 SGALDTYREYQKS

-80 KSSADFQKLSEAA
+80 KSSADFQKLSKAA
-93 EAAGEATAFTSA
+93 ENAGNSTAFTSA
-105 QAGDALGYMALA
+105 QAADALGYMSLA
-117 GWDVNKSTKAL
+117 GWDANKSTKAL

-134 AEATGADLAE
+134 AEATGADLAT
-144 TANLVTGSMNAMG
+144 TADLVTNSMNAMG
-157 VSFDNMDDLNRYFD
+157 VSFDNMDDLNGYFD
-171 VLVKANNKSATTAG
+171 VLIKANNKSATTAG
-185 QLMEAFTG
+185 ELMEAFTG
-193 VGGAAKAA
+193 AGGAAKAA
-201 GLDYKDTATAL
+201 GQDYKTTSTAL
-212 GILANNYVTGSQ
+212 GILANAGTKGAE

-230 SILVRMTSKQE
+230 SIFVRMTSKKE

-247 KLGVNIYDAAGNT
+247 KLGVSIYDAAGNT

-270 NKAMAGLTEK
+270 NKAMAGMTEEEES
-280 QKNSYMSTIAGANYY
+280 SYLAAIAGTNYY
-295 SMYKNLLEG
+295 SAYKQLLEG
-304 VTEGVDGSASAWD
+304 VNETVDGGASAWD

-332 MHETTTNT
+332 MHKTTTDT

-348 DSGLQNVQLQFLKAF
+348 DSALQNVQLQFLKAF
-363 GPEIQSAL
+363 GPEIQSAVQ
-371 RYVAEK
+371 YVAEE

-393 QDPVLVK
+393 QDPVIVK
-400 FGELKDMLGDVK
+400 FKEFKELVGAVGDK
-412 DKFGEF
+412 ISEF
-418 TDFLSEHQEVIA
+418 NSFLSEHQEILVA
-430 ATAWVVGGLTTALLI
+430 AAWAVGGLTTALLI

-450 ILASIRSGIETGIII
+450 ILASVRSGIETGILI
-465 AMYAAEWAT
+465 AMYAAEWVAT
-474 AAATTALAVA
+474 AATTAL
-484 TKALGAAF
+484 GAAF
-492 AFLTSPL
+492 TFLTSPI
-499 TLIILGFA
+499 TILILLFA
-507 AAMAASI
+507 GLMAATY
-514 LLYKNWDT
+514 LVYKNWDKI
-522 VKEKLGELWQK
+522 KEKADELWQK
-533 IQEIGSNVMNAMSE
+533 ILEFGAGLRECWNGIIEDVNIN
-547 WWDYIMQCLDQNF
+547 L
-560 VQPWNNFWDSVGEKV
+560 VQPWNNFWDAIGGKV
-575 SAVWQGIKSAVK
+575 SAIWQGIKNAVK

-593 INFVNSGIGQLNK
+593 INFINSGIGQLNK

-613 GVPIIGGK
+613 GVPFIGGK

-691 SEAMRSSY
+691 SEAMRDSY
-699 EEFKDFMDRYT
+699 EEFKEFMDRYT
-710 RERRRLAF
+710 SERRRLAF

>member
-1 MANKQ
+1 MANRQ
-6 RFDIEIGAQVDPSVR
+6 RFDIEIGADIDPSVR
-21 KAASNAQSILGSIV
+21 KAASETQNILGSIV

-93 EAAGEATAFTSA
+93 EAAGKATAFTSA
-105 QAGDALGYMALA
+105 QAGDALGYMSLA

-134 AEATGADLAE
+134 AEATGSDLAE

-157 VSFDNMDDLNRYFD
+157 VSFDNMDDLNGYFD
-171 VLVKANNKSATTAG
+171 VLIKANNKSATTAG
-185 QLMEAFTG
+185 ELMEAFTG

-201 GLDYKDTATAL
+201 GQDYKTTATAL
-212 GILANNYVTGSQ
+212 GILANANTKGAK

-230 SILVRMTSKQE
+230 SILVRMTSKKE
-241 ALNAYK
+241 AMNAYK
-247 KLGVNIYDAAGNT
+247 KLGVSIYDAAGNT

-270 NKAMAGLTEK
+270 NKAMAGMTEEE
-280 QKNSYMSTIAGANYY
+280 KNSYLAAIAGTNYY
-295 SMYKNLLEG
+295 STYNQLLEG
-304 VTEGVDGSASAWD
+304 VNKTVDGGASAWD

-332 MHETTTNT
+332 MHETTTDT
-340 VDYAFSLL
+340 VDYSFAKL
-348 DSGLQNVQLQFLKAF
+348 DSALQDVQLQFLKAF
-363 GPEIQSAL
+363 GPDIQKAL
-371 RYVAEK
+371 DYVSEN
-377 VLPKVANA
+377 VLPAVSQA
-385 AENLGNFI
+385 AQNLGNFI
-393 QDPVLVK
+393 QDPVIVK
-400 FGELKDMLGDVK
+400 FKEFKDWVGNVGDK
-412 DKFGEF
+412 ISEF
-418 TDFLSEHQEVIA
+418 NSFLSEHQEILVA
-430 ATAWVVGGLTTALLI
+430 AAVAVGGLTTALLV
-445 YNRAA
+445 YNGAA
-450 ILASIRSGIETGIII
+450 ILASIQSGIETGMLI
-465 AMYAAEWAT
+465 AMYTTEWIAT
-474 AAATTALAVA
+474 AATT
-484 TKALGAAF
+484 ALGAAF
-492 AFLTSPL
+492 AFLTSPITIAIL
-499 TLIILGFA
+499 AITAIIAVGV
-507 AAMAASI
+507 

-522 VKEKLGELWQK
+522 IKEKASELGAYL
-533 IQEIGSNVMNAMSE
+533 QEKCEGMKES
-547 WWDYIMQCLDQNF
+547 
-560 VQPWNNFWDSVGEKV
+560 WNNFWDAIGGKV
-575 SAVWQGIKSAVK
+575 SAVWQGIKNAVK

-593 INFVNSGIGQLNK
+593 INFINSGIGKLNN
-606 FQVNVPK
+606 FHVNVPK
-613 GVPIIGGK
+613 GVPGIGGK
-621 HVGLNIPTIPTLATG
+621 SFGLKIPTIPTLATG

-658 LSKLSN
+658 LTKLSN
-664 MLNGGAGG
+664 MLNGGVGG

-691 SEAMRSSY
+691 SEAVRSSY
-699 EEFKDFMDRYT
+699 EEFKEFMDRYT

>member
-1 MANKQ
+1 MANRQ
-6 RFDIEIGAQVDPSVR
+6 RFDIEIAAQVDPSVR

-55 SGALDTYRDYQKS
+55 SGALDTYREYQKS

-80 KSSADFQKLSEAA
+80 KSSTDFQKLSEAA
-93 EAAGEATAFTSA
+93 EAAGKATAFTSA

-117 GWDVNKSTKAL
+117 GWDANKSTSAL

-134 AEATGADLAE
+134 AEATGADLAT
-144 TANLVTGSMNAMG
+144 TADLVTNSMNAMG
-157 VSFDNMDDLNRYFD
+157 VSFDDLDGYFD
-171 VLVKANNKSATTAG
+171 VIIKANNKSATTAG
-185 QLMEAFTG
+185 ELMEAFTG

-201 GLDYKDTATAL
+201 GQDYKTTSTAL
-212 GILANNYVTGSQ
+212 GILANAGTKGAK

-241 ALNAYK
+241 AMNAYK
-247 KLGVNIYDAAGNT
+247 KLGVSIYDAAGNT

-270 NKAMAGLTEK
+270 SKAMEGMTEE
-280 QKNSYMSTIAGANYY
+280 QKNSYLSAIAGTNYY
-295 SMYKNLLEG
+295 STYNQLLEG
-304 VTEGVDGSASAWD
+304 VNKTVDGGASAWD

-332 MHETTTNT
+332 MHKTTTDT

-348 DSGLQNVQLQFLKAF
+348 DSALQNVQLQFLKAF
-363 GPEIQSAL
+363 GPEIQSAVQ
-371 RYVAEK
+371 YVAEE

-393 QDPVLVK
+393 QDPVIVK
-400 FGELKDMLGDVK
+400 FKEFKDWVGNVGDK
-412 DKFGEF
+412 ISEF
-418 TDFLSEHQEVIA
+418 NSFLSEHQEILVA
-430 ATAWVVGGLTTALLI
+430 AAWAVGGLTTALLI

-450 ILASIRSGIETGIII
+450 ILASVRSGIETGILI

-474 AAATTALAVA
+474 AAATTAL
-484 TKALGAAF
+484 GAAF
-492 AFLTSPL
+492 NFLTSPI
-499 TLIILGFA
+499 TILILLFA
-507 AAMAASI
+507 GLMAATY
-514 LLYKNWDT
+514 LVYKNWDKIK
-522 VKEKLGELWQK
+522 VKADELWQK
-533 IQEIGSNVMNAMSE
+533 ILEFGAGLRECWNGIIEDVNIN
-547 WWDYIMQCLDQNF
+547 L
-560 VQPWNNFWDSVGEKV
+560 VQPWNNFWDAVGGKV

-593 INFVNSGIGQLNK
+593 INFINSGIGQLNK

-613 GVPIIGGK
+613 GVPIVGGK
-621 HVGLNIPTIPTLATG
+621 HVGLNIPKIPTLATG

-664 MLNGGAGG
+664 MLNGGVGG

-699 EEFKDFMDRYT
+699 EEFKEFMDRYT
-710 RERRRLAF
+710 SERRRLAF

>member
-1 MANKQ
+1 MANRQ

-55 SGALDTYRDYQKS
+55 SGALDTYREYQKS

-117 GWDVNKSTKAL
+117 GWDADKSTSAL

-134 AEATGADLAE
+134 AEATGADLAT
-144 TANLVTGSMNAMG
+144 TADLVTNSMNAMG
-157 VSFDNMDDLNRYFD
+157 VSFDDLDGYFD
-171 VLVKANNKSATTAG
+171 VIIKANNKSATTAG
-185 QLMEAFTG
+185 ELMEAFTG

-201 GLDYKDTATAL
+201 GQDYKTTSTAL
-212 GILANNYVTGSQ
+212 GILANAGTKGAA

-241 ALNAYK
+241 AMNAYK
-247 KLGVNIYDAAGNT
+247 KLGVSIYDAAGNT

-270 NKAMAGLTEK
+270 SKAMEGMTEE
-280 QKNSYMSTIAGANYY
+280 QKNSYLSAIAGTNYY
-295 SMYKNLLEG
+295 STYNQLLEG
-304 VTEGVDGSASAWD
+304 VNKTVDGGASAWD

-332 MHETTTNT
+332 MHETTTDT

-348 DSGLQNVQLQFLKAF
+348 DSALQNVQLQFLKAF
-363 GPEIQSAL
+363 GPEIQSVVQ
-371 RYVAEK
+371 YVAAE

-393 QDPVLVK
+393 QDPVIVK
-400 FGELKDMLGDVK
+400 FKEFKDWVGDVGNK
-412 DKFGEF
+412 ISEF
-418 TDFLSEHQEVIA
+418 NSFLSEHQEILVA
-430 ATAWVVGGLTTALLI
+430 AAWAVGGLTTALLI

-450 ILASIRSGIETGIII
+450 ILASVRSGIETGILI

-474 AAATTALAVA
+474 AAATTAL
-484 TKALGAAF
+484 GAAF
-492 AFLTSPL
+492 NFLTSPI
-499 TLIILGFA
+499 TILILLFA
-507 AAMAASI
+507 GLMAATY
-514 LLYKNWDT
+514 LVYKNWDKIK
-522 VKEKLGELWQK
+522 VKADELWQK
-533 IQEIGSNVMNAMSE
+533 ILEFGAGLRECWNGIIEDVNIN
-547 WWDYIMQCLDQNF
+547 L
-560 VQPWNNFWDSVGEKV
+560 VQPWNNFWDAVGGKV

-593 INFVNSGIGQLNK
+593 INFVNSGIGKLNN
-606 FQVNVPK
+606 FHVNVPK
-613 GVPIIGGK
+613 GVPGIGGK
-621 HVGLNIPTIPTLATG
+621 SFGLKIPTIPTLATG

-658 LSKLSN
+658 LTKLSN
-664 MLNGGAGG
+664 MLNGGVGG

-699 EEFKDFMDRYT
+699 EEFKEFMDRYT
-710 RERRRLAF
+710 SERRRLAF

>member
-1 MANKQ
+1 MANRQ

-55 SGALDTYRDYQKS
+55 SGALNTYRDYQKS

-80 KSSADFQKLSEAA
+80 KSSKDFEKLSEAA
-93 EAAGEATAFTSA
+93 EAAGKATAFTSA

-117 GWDVNKSTKAL
+117 GWDADKSTSAL

-134 AEATGADLAE
+134 AEATGADLAT
-144 TANLVTGSMNAMG
+144 TANLVTNSMNAMG
-157 VSFDNMDDLNRYFD
+157 VSFDNMDDLNGYFD

-185 QLMEAFTG
+185 ELMEAFTG

-201 GLDYKDTATAL
+201 GQDYKTTSTAL
-212 GILANNYVTGSQ
+212 GILANAGTKGAE

-230 SILVRMTSKQE
+230 SIFVRMTSKKE
-241 ALNAYK
+241 AMNAYK
-247 KLGVNIYDAAGNT
+247 KLGVSIYDAAGNT

-270 NKAMAGLTEK
+270 NKAMAGMTEE
-280 QKNSYMSTIAGANYY
+280 QKNSYLSAIAGTNYY
-295 SMYKNLLEG
+295 STYNQLLEG
-304 VTEGVDGSASAWD
+304 VNKTVDGGASAWD

-332 MHETTTNT
+332 MHKTTTDT
-340 VDYAFSLL
+340 VDYSFAKL
-348 DSGLQNVQLQFLKAF
+348 DSALQDVQLQFLKAF
-363 GPEIQSAL
+363 GPDIQKAL
-371 RYVAEK
+371 DYVSGT
-377 VLPKVANA
+377 VLPAVSKA

-393 QDPVLVK
+393 KDPVLVK

-430 ATAWVVGGLTTALLI
+430 AAAWVVGGLATAILIYNGAMIARAATDVGLTIGIGLLYAWDTAAAIATGVTTAL
-445 YNRAA
+445 
-450 ILASIRSGIETGIII
+450 G
-465 AMYAAEWAT
+465 
-474 AAATTALAVA
+474 VA
-484 TKALGAAF
+484 F
-492 AFLTSPL
+492 NFLTSPL

-522 VKEKLGELWQK
+522 VKEKLVELWQK

-560 VQPWNNFWDSVGEKV
+560 VQPWNNFWDSVGQKV
-575 SAVWQGIKSAVK
+575 TAVWEGIKSAVK
-587 SGINSV
+587 NGINSV
-593 INFVNSGIGQLNK
+593 INFINSGIGQLNK

-621 HVGLNIPTIPTLATG
+621 HVGLNIPKIPTLATG

-658 LSKLSN
+658 LTKLSN
-664 MLNGGAGG
+664 MLNGGVGG

-677 PNIVINGNADKSEI
+677 ANIVINGNADKSEI

-699 EEFKDFMDRYT
+699 EEFKEFMDRYT
-710 RERRRLAF
+710 SERRRLAF

>member
-1 MANKQ
+1 MANRQ

-55 SGALDTYRDYQKS
+55 SGALDTYREYQKS

-80 KSSADFQKLSEAA
+80 KSSTDFQKLSEAA
-93 EAAGEATAFTSA
+93 EAAGKATAFTSA

-117 GWDVNKSTKAL
+117 GWDANKSTSAL

-134 AEATGADLAE
+134 AEATGADLAT
-144 TANLVTGSMNAMG
+144 TADLVTNSMNAMG
-157 VSFDNMDDLNRYFD
+157 VSFDDLDGYFD
-171 VLVKANNKSATTAG
+171 VIIKANNKSATTAG
-185 QLMEAFTG
+185 ELMEAFTG

-201 GLDYKDTATAL
+201 GQDYKTTSTAL
-212 GILANNYVTGSQ
+212 GILANAGTKGAE

-241 ALNAYK
+241 AMNAYK
-247 KLGVNIYDAAGNT
+247 KLGVSIYDAAGNT

-270 NKAMAGLTEK
+270 SKAMEGMTEE
-280 QKNSYMSTIAGANYY
+280 QKNSYLSAIAGTNYY
-295 SMYKNLLEG
+295 STYNQLLEG
-304 VTEGVDGSASAWD
+304 VNKTVDGGASAWD

-332 MHETTTNT
+332 MHKTTTDT

-348 DSGLQNVQLQFLKAF
+348 DSALQNVQLQFLKAF
-363 GPEIQSAL
+363 GPEIQSAVQ
-371 RYVAEK
+371 YVAEE

-393 QDPVLVK
+393 QDPVIVK
-400 FGELKDMLGDVK
+400 FKEFKNWVGDVGNK
-412 DKFGEF
+412 ISEF
-418 TDFLSEHQEVIA
+418 NSFLSEHQEILVA
-430 ATAWVVGGLTTALLI
+430 AAWAVGGLTTALLI

-450 ILASIRSGIETGIII
+450 ILASVRSGIETGILI

-474 AAATTALAVA
+474 AAATTAL
-484 TKALGAAF
+484 GAAF
-492 AFLTSPL
+492 NFLTSPI
-499 TLIILGFA
+499 TILILLFA
-507 AAMAASI
+507 GLMAATY
-514 LLYKNWDT
+514 LVYKNWDKIK
-522 VKEKLGELWQK
+522 VKADELWQK
-533 IQEIGSNVMNAMSE
+533 ILEFGAGLRECWNGIIEDVNIN
-547 WWDYIMQCLDQNF
+547 L
-560 VQPWNNFWDSVGEKV
+560 VQPWNNFWDAIGGKV

-593 INFVNSGIGQLNK
+593 INFINSGIGQLNK
-606 FQVNVPK
+606 FQVNIPK
-613 GVPIIGGK
+613 GVPIVGGK
-621 HVGLNIPTIPTLATG
+621 HVGLNIPKIPTLATG

-658 LSKLSN
+658 LTKLSN
-664 MLNGGAGG
+664 MLNGGVGG

-691 SEAMRSSY
+691 SEAVRSSY
-699 EEFKDFMDRYT
+699 EEFKEFMDRYT

>member
-1 MANKQ
+1 MANRQ
-6 RFDIEIGAQVDPSVR
+6 RFDIEIGADIDPSVR
-21 KAASNAQSILGSIV
+21 KAASETQNILGSIV

-93 EAAGEATAFTSA
+93 EAAGKATAFTSA

-117 GWDVNKSTKAL
+117 GWDADESTSAL

-134 AEATGADLAE
+134 AEATGADLAT
-144 TANLVTGSMNAMG
+144 TADLVTNSMNAMG
-157 VSFDNMDDLNRYFD
+157 VSFDDLDGYFD
-171 VLVKANNKSATTAG
+171 VIIKANNKSATTAG
-185 QLMEAFTG
+185 ELMEAFTG

-201 GLDYKDTATAL
+201 GQDYKTTSTAL
-212 GILANNYVTGSQ
+212 GILANAGTKGAE

-241 ALNAYK
+241 AMNAYK
-247 KLGVNIYDAAGNT
+247 KLGVSIYDAAGNT

-270 NKAMAGLTEK
+270 SKAMEGMTEE
-280 QKNSYMSTIAGANYY
+280 QKNSYLSAIAGTNYY
-295 SMYKNLLEG
+295 STYNQLLEG
-304 VTEGVDGSASAWD
+304 VNKTVDGGASAWD

-332 MHETTTNT
+332 MHKTTTDT
-340 VDYAFSLL
+340 VDYSFAKL
-348 DSGLQNVQLQFLKAF
+348 DSALQDVQLQFLKAF
-363 GPEIQSAL
+363 GPDIQKAL
-371 RYVAEK
+371 DYVSEN
-377 VLPKVANA
+377 VLPAVSQA
-385 AENLGNFI
+385 AQNLGNFI
-393 QDPVLVK
+393 QDPVIVK
-400 FGELKDMLGDVK
+400 FKEFKDWVGNVGDK
-412 DKFGEF
+412 ISEF
-418 TDFLSEHQEVIA
+418 NSFLSEHQEILVA
-430 ATAWVVGGLTTALLI
+430 AAVAVGGLTTALLV
-445 YNRAA
+445 YNGAA
-450 ILASIRSGIETGIII
+450 ILASIQSGIETGMLI
-465 AMYAAEWAT
+465 AMYTTEWIAT
-474 AAATTALAVA
+474 AATT
-484 TKALGAAF
+484 ALGAAF
-492 AFLTSPL
+492 AFLTSPITIAIL
-499 TLIILGFA
+499 AITAIIAVGV
-507 AAMAASI
+507 

-522 VKEKLGELWQK
+522 IKEKASELGAYL
-533 IQEIGSNVMNAMSE
+533 QEKCEGMKES
-547 WWDYIMQCLDQNF
+547 
-560 VQPWNNFWDSVGEKV
+560 WNNFWDAVGGKV

-587 SGINSV
+587 NGINSV

-621 HVGLNIPTIPTLATG
+621 HVGLNIPKIPTLATG

-658 LSKLSN
+658 LTKLSN
-664 MLNGGAGG
+664 MLNGGVGG

-691 SEAMRSSY
+691 SEAMRDSY
-699 EEFKDFMDRYT
+699 EEFKEFMDRYT
-710 RERRRLAF
+710 SERRRLAF

>member
-1 MANKQ
+1 MANRQ

-55 SGALDTYRDYQKS
+55 SGALDTYREYQKS

-117 GWDVNKSTKAL
+117 GWDADKSTSAL

-134 AEATGADLAE
+134 AEATGADLAT
-144 TANLVTGSMNAMG
+144 TADLVTNSMNAMG
-157 VSFDNMDDLNRYFD
+157 VSFDDLDGYFD
-171 VLVKANNKSATTAG
+171 VIIKANNKSATTAG
-185 QLMEAFTG
+185 ELMEAFTG

-201 GLDYKDTATAL
+201 GQDYKTTSTAL
-212 GILANNYVTGSQ
+212 GILANAGTKGAE

-241 ALNAYK
+241 AMNAYK
-247 KLGVNIYDAAGNT
+247 KLGVSIYDAAGNT

-270 NKAMAGLTEK
+270 SKAMEGMTEE
-280 QKNSYMSTIAGANYY
+280 QKNSYLSAIAGTNYY
-295 SMYKNLLEG
+295 STYNQLLEG
-304 VTEGVDGSASAWD
+304 VNETVDGGASAWD

-332 MHETTTNT
+332 MHKTTTDT

-348 DSGLQNVQLQFLKAF
+348 DSALQNVQLQFLKAF
-363 GPEIQSAL
+363 GPEIQSVVQ
-371 RYVAEK
+371 YVAEK

-393 QDPVLVK
+393 QDPVIVK
-400 FGELKDMLGDVK
+400 FKEFKELVGAVGDK
-412 DKFGEF
+412 ISEF
-418 TDFLSEHQEVIA
+418 NSFLSEHQEILVA
-430 ATAWVVGGLTTALLI
+430 AAWAVGGLTTALLI

-450 ILASIRSGIETGIII
+450 ILASVRSGIETGILI

-474 AAATTALAVA
+474 AAATTAL
-484 TKALGAAF
+484 GAAF
-492 AFLTSPL
+492 NFLTSPI
-499 TLIILGFA
+499 TILILLFA
-507 AAMAASI
+507 GLMAATY
-514 LLYKNWDT
+514 LVYKNWDKIK
-522 VKEKLGELWQK
+522 VKADELWQK
-533 IQEIGSNVMNAMSE
+533 ILEFGAGLRECWNGIIEDVNIN
-547 WWDYIMQCLDQNF
+547 L
-560 VQPWNNFWDSVGEKV
+560 VQPWNNFWDAIGGKV

-593 INFVNSGIGQLNK
+593 INFINSGIGQLNK

-613 GVPIIGGK
+613 GVPIVGGK
-621 HVGLNIPTIPTLATG
+621 HVGLNIPKIPTLATG

-658 LSKLSN
+658 LTKLSN
-664 MLNGGAGG
+664 MLNGGVGG

-699 EEFKDFMDRYT
+699 EEFKEFMDRYT
-710 RERRRLAF
+710 SERRRLAF

>member
-1 MANKQ
+1 MANRQ

-21 KAASNAQSILGSIV
+21 KAAINAQSILGSIV

-55 SGALDTYRDYQKS
+55 SGALDTYREYQKS

-117 GWDVNKSTKAL
+117 GWDADKSTSAL

-134 AEATGADLAE
+134 AEATGADLAT
-144 TANLVTGSMNAMG
+144 TADLVTNSMNAMG
-157 VSFDNMDDLNRYFD
+157 VSFDDLDGYFD
-171 VLVKANNKSATTAG
+171 VIIKANNKSATTAG
-185 QLMEAFTG
+185 ELMEAFTG

-201 GLDYKDTATAL
+201 GQDYKTTSTAL
-212 GILANNYVTGSQ
+212 GILANAGTKGAE

-241 ALNAYK
+241 AMNAYK
-247 KLGVNIYDAAGNT
+247 KLGVSIYDAAGNT

-270 NKAMAGLTEK
+270 SKAMEGMTEE
-280 QKNSYMSTIAGANYY
+280 QKNSYLSAIAGTNYY
-295 SMYKNLLEG
+295 STYNQLLEG
-304 VTEGVDGSASAWD
+304 VNKTVDGGASAWD

-332 MHETTTNT
+332 MHETTTDT

-348 DSGLQNVQLQFLKAF
+348 DSALQNVQLQFLKAF
-363 GPEIQSAL
+363 GPEIQSAVQ
-371 RYVAEK
+371 YVAGK

-393 QDPVLVK
+393 QDPVIVK
-400 FGELKDMLGDVK
+400 FKEFKDWVGDVG
-412 DKFGEF
+412 DKISEF
-418 TDFLSEHQEVIA
+418 NSFLSEHQEILVA
-430 ATAWVVGGLTTALLI
+430 AAWAVGGLTTALLI
-445 YNRAA
+445 YNGAA
-450 ILASIRSGIETGIII
+450 ILASVQSGIETGMII
-465 AMYAAEWAT
+465 AMYTAEFVA
-474 AAATTALAVA
+474 AVA
-484 TKALGAAF
+484 TTALGAAF
-492 AFLTSPL
+492 NFLTSPI
-499 TLIILGFA
+499 TILILLFA
-507 AAMAASI
+507 GLMAATY
-514 LLYKNWDT
+514 LVYKNWDKIK
-522 VKEKLGELWQK
+522 VKADELWQK
-533 IQEIGSNVMNAMSE
+533 ILEFGAGLRECWNGIIEDVNIN
-547 WWDYIMQCLDQNF
+547 L
-560 VQPWNNFWDSVGEKV
+560 VQPWNNFWDSIGGKV
-575 SAVWQGIKSAVK
+575 SAVWQGIKNAVK

-593 INFVNSGIGQLNK
+593 INFINSGIGQLNK

-613 GVPIIGGK
+613 GVPIVGGK
-621 HVGLNIPTIPTLATG
+621 HVGLNIPKIPTLATG

-658 LSKLSN
+658 LTKLSN
-664 MLNGGAGG
+664 MLNGGVGG

-699 EEFKDFMDRYT
+699 EEFKEFMDRYT
-710 RERRRLAF
+710 SERRRLAF